1 MARIRSAG
9 PALVLGAVLLVANVP
24 RLLAGALFAK
34 PGRAYT
40 GEVWDAFDLPQYVE
54 AIHEGAAGRWLYEGR
69 LWGGSG
75 SPGYFFQQPYLLA
88 GHLAGGLGAGSLQ
101 TLEAFRWVAQLI
113 AVAGA
118 LLLIRRAVVPE
129 LRAWALF
136 FGGIAG
142 GLGFLFLSTP
152 ATPLGPVAP
161 MDVATPSF
169 NLVAAFLGAPHLA
182 LMAGCVALFAWGF
195 LAVAAGDRRGLAG
208 LLALVVALNVHPFE
222 LVAIVVSACATALL
236 LARSRLV
243 LAYVSAATLLGGAE
257 LLYIVVTARSDSVFG
272 AMSLT
277 SLTTEVGN
285 LPSFLA
291 SRAVVLPLATAAAL
305 SLRRRRDP
313 TVLFLAGW
321 AALSVLLNVA
331 AIDPTGPLHR
341 SLEGSS
347 LAWGALASLALPGR
361 PAWRALLLGTCLIS
375 PLVQAGGV
383 FYAAGGSP
391 DSWVST
397 DLLSVARQASA
408 NDLRGCVTGG
418 LRDSRWLAAESELCL
433 VPDNEAALAALESA
447 PPADRA
453 GVLDRY
459 GARYAVLRSG
469 PDASGLDPVLKSGDV
484 VLVAGTAGAN
494 P

>member
-24 RLLAGALFAK
+24 RLLAGALLGN
-34 PGRAYT
+34 PGQTYT

-75 SPGYFFQQPYLLA
+75 NFGYFFQQPYLLA
-88 GHLAGGLGAGSLQ
+88 GHLAGALGASSLQ
-101 TLEAFRWVAQLI
+101 TLEALRWIAQLV

-118 LLLIRRAVVPE
+118 LLLIRRAVAPE

-142 GLGFLFLSTP
+142 GLGFLFLGAP
-152 ATPLGPVAP
+152 VTPLGPVVP

-182 LMAGCVALFAWGF
+182 LMAGCIALFAWGF

-208 LLALVVALNVHPFE
+208 LLALIVALNVHPFE
-222 LVAIVVSACATALL
+222 LVAIVASACATALL

-243 LAYVSAATLLGGAE
+243 LAYVALAVLLCLAE
-257 LLYIVVTARSDSVFG
+257 LVYLAVTARSDPVFE
-272 AMSLT
+272 AMSQT

-291 SRAVVLPLATAAAL
+291 SRAVLLPLAAAAAL
-305 SLRRRRDP
+305 SLRRRRDA

-321 AALSVLLNVA
+321 AFLSVSLNVA
-331 AIDPTGPLHR
+331 AIDPAGPLHR

-347 LAWGALASLALPGR
+347 LAWGALASLALPSR
-361 PAWRALLLGTCLIS
+361 QTWRALALGTCLIS

-383 FYAAGGSP
+383 FYAAGGNP

-397 DLLSVARQASA
+397 NLLTVARQASA
-408 NDLRGCVTGG
+408 SDLRGCVTGA
-418 LRDSRWLAAESELCL
+418 LRDVRWLAAESELCQ
-433 VPDNEAALAALESA
+433 VPDNEAALADLESA
-447 PPADRA
+447 LPADRPV
-453 GVLDRY
+453 VLGRH
-459 GARYAVLRSG
+459 GARFAILRS
-469 PDASGLDPVLKSGDV
+469 DQDSSGLYPVLSAGDL
-484 VLVAGTAGAN
+484 VLVAGTADSG
-494 P
+494 